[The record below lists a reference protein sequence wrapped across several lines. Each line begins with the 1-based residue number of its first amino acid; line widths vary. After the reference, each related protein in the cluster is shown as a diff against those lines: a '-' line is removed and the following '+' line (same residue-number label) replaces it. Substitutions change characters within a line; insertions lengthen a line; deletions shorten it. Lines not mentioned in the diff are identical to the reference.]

1 MMISQHI
8 PVMMKEAI
16 EALNVRDNLDYID
29 ATFGGGGYSEEI
41 LKKANCKL
49 LSIDK
54 DPTVKN
60 YAKQLKV
67 KYKKRFTFVND
78 DFWNLESIIK
88 ENDKPLVSGGIV
100 ADLGVSSFQ
109 LDDSKRGFSFNKDGP
124 LDMRMSGE
132 GVTAQ
137 ELIYSLDEKEL
148 AKILWDYGD
157 EEKSRAIAKMIIK
170 ERNKEVLDTTFKL
183 VKLIKRVKRSDHK
196 KKTHPATKS
205 FQALRIATNQEF
217 KSLEKLLMISE
228 KILLPGARLV
238 LITFHSL
245 EDRIVKLFFNEI
257 SGKQENLNRHL
268 PQVIKIK
275 KVKFKVI
282 NKKPILPSSAEI
294 KSNRRARSAKLR
306 VVERMVI

>member
-1 MMISQHI
+1 
-8 PVMMKEAI
+8 MKEAI

-41 LKKANCKL
+41 LKKADCNL

-54 DPTVKN
+54 DPIVKN
-60 YAKQLKV
+60 YAKKLKV

-78 DFWNLESIIK
+78 DFENLESIIK
-88 ENDKPLVSGGIV
+88 ENNNGLVSGGIV

-109 LDDSKRGFSFNKDGP
+109 LDDSERGFSFNKDGP

-132 GVTAQ
+132 GVSAQ
-137 ELIYSLDEKEL
+137 ELIHSLDEKEL
-148 AKILWDYGD
+148 ARILRDYGD

-183 VKLIKRVKRSDHK
+183 VKLIKRVKKSNHK
-196 KKTHPATKS
+196 KKHPATKS
-205 FQALRIATNQEF
+205 FQALRIATNQEL

-245 EDRIVKLFFNEI
+245 EDRIVKPV
-257 SGKQENLNRHL
+257 SYTHL
-268 PQVIKIK
+268 T
-275 KVKFKVI
+275 
-282 NKKPILPSSAEI
+282 LPTKA
-294 KSNRRARSAKLR
+294 
-306 VVERMVI
+306 

>member
-1 MMISQHI
+1 
-8 PVMMKEAI
+8 MKEAI

-41 LKKANCKL
+41 LKKANCNL
-49 LSIDK
+49 LSIDR

-60 YAKQLKV
+60 FAKKLKV

-78 DFWNLESIIK
+78 NFENLETIIK
-88 ENDKPLVSGGIV
+88 KNNKTFVSGGIV

-109 LDDSKRGFSFNKDGP
+109 LDNSERGFSFSKDGP

-132 GVTAQ
+132 GVTAK

-148 AKILWDYGD
+148 ARILWDYGD
-157 EEKSRAIAKMIIK
+157 EEKSRAIAKMIIN

-183 VKLIKRVKRSDHK
+183 VKLIKRVKKSDHK
-196 KKTHPATKS
+196 RKSHPATKS
-205 FQALRIATNQEF
+205 FQALRIATNQEL
-217 KSLEKLLMISE
+217 KSLKKLLMISE

-238 LITFHSL
+238 LITFHSI
-245 EDRIVKLFFNEI
+245 EDRIVKFFFNEI
-257 SGKQENLNRHL
+257 SGKKENLNRHL
-268 PQVIKIK
+268 PQVVKTKKI
-275 KVKFKVI
+275 KFKVI
-282 NKKPILPSSAEI
+282 NKKPLIPSSAEI
-294 KSNRRARSAKLR
+294 ISNKRARSAKLR

>member
-8 PVMMKEAI
+8 PVMIKEAI

-41 LKKANCKL
+41 LKKADCNL

-60 YAKQLKV
+60 YAKKLKV

-78 DFWNLESIIK
+78 DFENLESIIR
-88 ENDKPLVSGGIV
+88 ENKKSLVSGGIV

-109 LDDSKRGFSFNKDGP
+109 LDNAERGFSFNKDGP

-132 GVTAQ
+132 GVSAQ

-148 AKILWDYGD
+148 ARILWDYGD
-157 EEKSRAIAKMIIK
+157 EEKSKAIAKMIIK

-183 VKLIKRVKRSDHK
+183 VKLIKRVKKSDNK
-196 KKTHPATKS
+196 KKHPATKS

-217 KSLEKLLMISE
+217 KSLKKLLIISE

-268 PQVIKIK
+268 PEVINIK

>member
-8 PVMMKEAI
+8 PVMIKEAI
-16 EALNVRDNLDYID
+16 EALNIRDNLDYID
-29 ATFGGGGYSEEI
+29 ATFGGGGYSQEI
-41 LKKANCKL
+41 LKKADCNL

-54 DPTVKN
+54 DPIVKN
-60 YAKQLKV
+60 YAKKLKIR
-67 KYKKRFTFVND
+67 YKKRFTFVND
-78 DFWNLESIIK
+78 DFENLESIIK
-88 ENDKPLVSGGIV
+88 ENNKTLISGGIV

-109 LDDSKRGFSFNKDGP
+109 LDNAERGFSFYKDGP

-137 ELIYSLDEKEL
+137 ELIYRLDEKEL
-148 AKILWDYGD
+148 ARTLLDYGD
-157 EEKSRAIAKMIIK
+157 EEKSRAIAKMIVK

-183 VKLIKRVKRSDHK
+183 VKLIKRIKKSDHK
-196 KKTHPATKS
+196 KKNHPATKS

-217 KSLEKLLMISE
+217 KSLEKLLRISE

-238 LITFHSL
+238 LVTFHSL

-257 SGKQENLNRHL
+257 TGKQENLNRHL
-268 PQVIKIK
+268 PQVMKIK
-275 KVKFKVI
+275 KIKFKII

>member
-1 MMISQHI
+1 MIISQHI
-8 PVMMKEAI
+8 PVMRSEAL

-29 ATFGGGGYSEEI
+29 VTFGGGGYSEEI
-41 LKKANCKL
+41 LKKANCNL

-60 YAKQLKV
+60 FAKKLKV
-67 KYKKRFTFVND
+67 KYKNRFTFVND
-78 DFWNLESIIK
+78 SFENLESIIK
-88 ENDKPLVSGGIV
+88 KNNKTLVSGGIV

-109 LDDSKRGFSFNKDGP
+109 LDDAERGFSFNKDGP
-124 LDMRMSGE
+124 LDMRMSRE

-137 ELIYSLDEKEL
+137 DIIYSLDEKEL
-148 AKILWDYGD
+148 ARILWDYGD
-157 EEKSRAIAKMIIK
+157 EEKSRAIAKMIVK

-183 VKLIKRVKRSDHK
+183 VKLIRRVKKSEHK
-196 KKTHPATKS
+196 RKNHPATKS

-217 KSLEKLLMISE
+217 KSLKKLLMISE

-268 PQVIKIK
+268 PQVIKAK

-282 NKKPILPSSAEI
+282 NKKPLLPSSTEI
-294 KSNRRARSAKLR
+294 KSNKRARSAKLR
-306 VVERMVI
+306 VVERMVT